1 MTPLGRMLR
10 ERIAATGPLTF
21 KDFMEA
27 ALYHPEH
34 GYYASGAI
42 RTGRAG
48 HFMTSAELDPIYGE
62 LWAGAFEDTWR
73 ACGEPQNFD
82 VIEVGPGEGGFAAAC
97 LASVSEELGRALR
110 YRLVERVPAVQ
121 ARQRAR
127 LRGLGNVAWSA
138 SLGSCPRVENGLV
151 FANELLDN
159 LSFHLVEKSGGRLV
173 ELVVD
178 IRGPDLALERAPL
191 SSPALSAHLG
201 DLGVD
206 LPEGHRYEIGLDAL
220 GITARAAERVARGAV
235 IFVDYGEA
243 APDPAPRAGA
253 TVVAHSAARVDEAV
267 LEDPGERDISAHV
280 NWTAILEVLKRT
292 GFATGIERQGDVL
305 RALGAR
311 DRDAGLADEQQRA
324 GRDGLGADMVRALSR
339 RHALR
344 ALLDPGGLG
353 GLAVA
358 TGARGIDAPRWMKG
372 PAPPG

>member
-1 MTPLGRMLR
+1 VTPLGRELR

-62 LWAGAFEDTWR
+62 LWAGAFEDIWR
-73 ACGEPQNFD
+73 ACGETQDFD

-110 YRLVERVPAVQ
+110 YRLVERVPAVE
-121 ARQRAR
+121 ARQKAR
-127 LRGLGNVAWSA
+127 LTGLGNVAWSA

-178 IRGPDLALERAPL
+178 IRGPDLALDRAPL
-191 SSPALSAHLG
+191 STAALSAYLG

-220 GITARAAERVARGAV
+220 SMTARAALCCSSARAASRSRAPSAFRTSPCRSMPVAKPVRSSTSRIAV
-235 IFVDYGEA
+235 QLTCALMSLSPGSSRTPSSTRA
-243 APDPAPRAGA
+243 A
-253 TVVAHSAARVDEAV
+253 E
-267 LEDPGERDISAHV
+267 
-280 NWTAILEVLKRT
+280 
-292 GFATGIERQGDVL
+292 
-305 RALGAR
+305 
-311 DRDAGLADEQQRA
+311 
-324 GRDGLGADMVRALSR
+324 
-339 RHALR
+339 
-344 ALLDPGGLG
+344 
-353 GLAVA
+353 
-358 TGARGIDAPRWMKG
+358 
-372 PAPPG
+372 

>member
-1 MTPLGRMLR
+1 MTALGRLLR
-10 ERIAATGPLTF
+10 ERIAAAGPLTF
-21 KDFMEA
+21 RDFMEA

-34 GYYASGAI
+34 GYYSSGAV

-62 LWAGAFEDTWR
+62 LWAGAFDDIWR
-73 ACGEPQNFD
+73 ACGEPSRFD

-97 LASVSEELGRALR
+97 LASLSKELAGALR
-110 YRLVERVPAVQ
+110 YRLVERVPAVE

-127 LRGLGNVAWSA
+127 LSGLGNVAWSA
-138 SLGSCPRVENGLV
+138 SLDDCPRVENGLV

-159 LSFHLVEKSGGRLV
+159 LPFHLVEKSGDRLV

-178 IRGPDLALERAPL
+178 IRGPGLTLERAPL
-191 SSPALSAHLG
+191 SSPALETHLG

-206 LPEGHRYEIGLDAL
+206 LPEGHRCEIGLEAM
-220 GITARAAERVARGAV
+220 GMTARVAERVTSGAV
-235 IFVDYGEA
+235 ILVDYGAA
-243 APDPAPRAGA
+243 APAPAT
-253 TVVAHSAARVDEAV
+253 TVVAHSAARVDEDV

-280 NWTAILEVLKRT
+280 NWTAVLDVLKRA
-292 GFATGIERQGDVL
+292 GFVAGLERQGETL
-305 RALGAR
+305 RGLGAR
-311 DRDAGLADEQQRA
+311 ERDAALAEEQQLA
-324 GRDGLGADMVRALSR
+324 ERDGRGADMVRAMSK

-358 TGARGIDAPRWMKG
+358 TGVRGIRLPRWLKES
-372 PAPPG
+372 